1 MKGDIKIGGNM
12 NKKFWLEF
20 TPWMYHVDIDLKH
33 GQIIFTKRRI
43 SKGIA
48 VIKSKR

>member
-20 TPWMYHVDIDLKH
+20 TPWMYHVDIDNDFLLVYCK
-33 GQIIFTKRRI
+33 INFLM
-43 SKGIA
+43 
-48 VIKSKR
+48 